1 MCATISNRAATSSV
15 RYTNGR
21 QRVRVIAACVIH
33 GPPAAITTQNE
44 AEINIST
51 PHASFLAEKARYQK
65 ASRLTS
71 SFASCPLPLSSHSS
85 FHFYNLVAAPPR
97 NGIPAAA
104 RRQIHPEAN
113 ASILG
118 GVHEI
123 CQFRSVECTAKAM
136 SGDSGARRRR

>member
-33 GPPAAITTQNE
+33 GPPAPSRHHHPKRGRNQYFDTTCK
-44 AEINIST
+44 
-51 PHASFLAEKARYQK
+51 L
-65 ASRLTS
+65 
-71 SFASCPLPLSSHSS
+71 SCPLPLSSHSS

-136 SGDSGARRRR
+136 GGVSGRRRRKRRRQLVEYR